1 MHGQQSHKK
10 EHFFFLTV
18 IKSER
23 TIEIFPCE
31 VLVFHIDKASI
42 DSVINIFRK
51 NSQYSVNGN
60 FFFFF
65 FVLAGCHLCSKHN
78 LIALRHRIYIY
89 IFLDNNFE
97 HNSLY
102 SIYFAYRLYRY
113 IIYRGRFA
121 RQQQRAHHTTIIQQ
135 HI

>member
-60 FFFFF
+60 FFFF
-65 FVLAGCHLCSKHN
+65 LCWLDVIYAQNTISLHYV
-78 LIALRHRIYIY
+78 IAYIYIY
-89 IFLDNNFE
+89 IF
-97 HNSLY
+97 
-102 SIYFAYRLYRY
+102 
-113 IIYRGRFA
+113 G
-121 RQQQRAHHTTIIQQ
+121 Q
-135 HI
+135 